1 MWIDMLSLF
10 LATTIA
16 IVLPMI
22 MSQQKSPPIDVL
34 FSGYM
39 ETLKLRESITQG
51 IAKEMINR
59 IGNPSNLLIHYDLMF
74 ISLFMQNKVVIGNLS
89 KKTILPFVDG
99 EYCKKKDKGTGS
111 IVCGILDGPWGM
123 VIKQDL
129 FYVTSFG
136 SDQVLVFSVSNGE
149 FFDAFGD
156 SSSLDCPEG
165 IAIDNNNSNLI
176 YVVNYGSSNIAIFDS
191 NHKFLQYLVTQKQVP
206 YLRNPESILLDP
218 ANERIVVTSYSN
230 NSIVFL
236 DYDGHLQRVVK
247 DIDFPPQVAFAGPI
261 GLAISS
267 LGTYAVTCYKV
278 KILYYFEKQTLY
290 S

>member
-1 MWIDMLSLF
+1 MLSIF
-10 LATTIA
+10 LAT

-39 ETLKLRESITQG
+39 KTLKFRESITQG
-51 IAKEMINR
+51 TAKEMINR

-74 ISLFMQNKVVIGNLS
+74 ISLFMQNKVVIGNLN

-230 NSIVFL
+230 NSLVFL
-236 DYDGHLQRVVK
+236 DYDGHLQRC
-247 DIDFPPQVAFAGPI
+247 QRH
-261 GLAISS
+261 
-267 LGTYAVTCYKV
+267 
-278 KILYYFEKQTLY
+278 
-290 S
+290 